1 MFKNLLN
8 LLMVFIIIF
17 FSFNVFKNY
26 TSINNIK
33 KINLKRDNIE
43 ITLREKIENL
53 PILSN
58 NTEGIIEFNSGF
70 EDEIKDSEP
79 RSFWQLLKFK

>member
-8 LLMVFIIIF
+8 LLMISLIIV
-17 FSFNVFKNY
+17 FSFNVLKHY
-26 TSINNIK
+26 TSVNNIK

-43 ITLREKIENL
+43 ISLREKIENL

-58 NTEGIIEFNSGF
+58 NTDGIIEFNSGF

>member
-17 FSFNVFKNY
+17 FSFNVFKHY
-26 TSINNIK
+26 TSINNIE

>member
-58 NTEGIIEFNSGF
+58 NTEGTIEFNSGF